1 MPRFLTATASFV
13 LGAIFAAALPA
24 QVTVTIQDTDSF
36 RTLRQNGDTLTFDSE
51 GVGRAVEQRLTIRYE
66 NEDNPEAYA
75 QIFYDGGEPSLSG
88 SDTFRLSPSSSSAI
102 DIRPGRTRDIR
113 IRFTPTGA
121 GPFTGSLRLPIRII
135 SNQKGGGPAAYTFNL
150 LGRAAAYNLSFLLP
164 GGNQTAVRDGGA
176 VVFDDTTVD
185 ASTMATVIAAN
196 SGSGPG
202 TITAVSL
209 AAGDVF
215 ELGGVGF
222 LPATIEPGR
231 DFRFQVRF
239 TPPAA
244 ESYSGSITLRF
255 GSGRTDALQLTGRGA
270 AAVYSYELT
279 TSDGRASS
287 IAEDGTIAVGSTPVG
302 EEIVAVLTVTNAGS
316 EAGSI
321 GNISITGAG
330 YSIPDRPLLPV
341 RLDVGESFAVEI
353 HLTPVEAGTA
363 SGQLRIGSST
373 FDLTAEALGEVL
385 SYALTGA
392 DGPRQIEP
400 RDPIVFPQTR
410 VGDSSEMTLQI
421 SNSGNT
427 DVTLSGVGVGD
438 GAFSLKGLPALPA
451 SLDAEQT
458 ISVTVVFEPNRL
470 GPQNASLA
478 VNTATS
484 TANFTLNGIGEKPD
498 LSAVSFSNTGG
509 AVEPADTV
517 PLGLSIADPLP
528 VDIQGALRLSFDSA
542 AFSND
547 PSIQF
552 STGGRA
558 ASFTIPKGRT
568 EAVFPGNLTVN
579 PFLTGT
585 VAGAITASATFAVA
599 DGRVDITPDAAP
611 EAVFTV
617 VPAAPSLRNL
627 TLGNTGQGRF
637 SVQVTGFATARS
649 VSRLQIVFSGA
660 SGANLSTANLTA
672 DVADAFTLYYAG
684 NQSSAFGSLFMATV
698 NFTVEEGNFEDLS
711 AVTITAENEL
721 GQSNPVSLTLN

>member
-24 QVTVTIQDTDSF
+24 QVTVTIQDADSF

-135 SNQKGGGPAAYTFNL
+135 SNQRGGARTAVYAFNL

-164 GGNQTAVRDGGA
+164 GGNQTAVRGGGA

-202 TITAVSL
+202 TITAVSIV
-209 AAGDVF
+209 AGDVF

-255 GSGRTDALQLTGRGA
+255 GSGRTDVLQLTGRGA

-385 SYALTGA
+385 SYSLTGA

-427 DVTLSGVGVGD
+427 GVTLAGVGVGD
-438 GAFSLKGLPALPA
+438 GGGVAFSLKGLPDLPA
-451 SLDAEQT
+451 SLDVEQT
-458 ISVTVVFEPNRL
+458 ISVTIVFEPNGL

-478 VNTATS
+478 VHTATS
-484 TANFTLNGIGEKPD
+484 TANFTLNGIGAGVPD
-498 LSAVSFSNTGG
+498 LPAVSFSNSGG
-509 AVEPADTV
+509 TVAAADFV
-517 PLGLSIADPLP
+517 PLGLSIAEAFP
-528 VDIQGALRLSFDSA
+528 VDIEGMLRLSFDSA

-547 PSIQF
+547 PSILF
-552 STGGRA
+552 PTGEKEAR
-558 ASFTIPKGRT
+558 FTIPQGRT
-568 EAVFPGNLTVN
+568 EAVFSGNLTAT
-579 PFLTGT
+579 PFQTGT
-585 VAGAITASATFAVA
+585 VAGAITVSATFAV
-599 DGRVDITPDAAP
+599 GRVDITPDAAP

-617 VPAAPSLRNL
+617 VPAAPLLRYL
-627 TLGNTGQGRF
+627 ALGNTGQGRF

-660 SGANLSTANLTA
+660 NIAMANLTA

-684 NQSSAFGSLFMATV
+684 NQSVASGSSFVATV

-711 AVTITAENEL
+711 TVTITAENEL